1 MIAVLALDL
10 DCARA
15 AHVQRMFVD
24 PALDSL
30 CEHRALHLLMLAYL
44 MPKHT

>member
-10 DCARA
+10 DCAGA

-24 PALDSL
+24 PALL
-30 CEHRALHLLMLAYL
+30 AKPLHSA
-44 MPKHT
+44 P